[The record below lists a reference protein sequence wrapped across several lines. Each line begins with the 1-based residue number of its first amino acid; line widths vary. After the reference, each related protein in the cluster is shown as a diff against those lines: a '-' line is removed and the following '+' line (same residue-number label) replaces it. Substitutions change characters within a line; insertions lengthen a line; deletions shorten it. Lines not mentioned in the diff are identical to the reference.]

1 MSEEREA
8 ETWGRSGRSEGQEG
22 QEGPERRARASP
34 IATFIIGVVCVLIG
48 PSIT

>member
-22 QEGPERRARASP
+22 PERLARASP